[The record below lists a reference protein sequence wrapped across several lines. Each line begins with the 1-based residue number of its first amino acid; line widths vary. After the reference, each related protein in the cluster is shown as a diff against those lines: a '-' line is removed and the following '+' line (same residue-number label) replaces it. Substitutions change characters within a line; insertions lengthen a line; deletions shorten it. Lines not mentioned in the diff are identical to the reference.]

1 MPIWSLHG
9 NGRTVEPGKVVAPR
23 ERLNWGATVAIGAQH
38 VVAMFGATF
47 LVPLL
52 TGFPVST
59 TLLFSGIGTLLFL
72 LLTGNRLPS
81 YLGSSFA
88 FIAPI
93 TAINAGKALETPEQI
108 SQALLGVVAAGVVL
122 AVVGFIVQAVG
133 TRWIEKL
140 MPPVVAGSIV
150 ALIGFNLAPAAWN
163 NFKLQPELA
172 TVTLIA
178 VVLFSVLFRGFLGRI
193 SIFLGVIVGY
203 IVSMFLHEWTG
214 REGETQSAK
223 FDRVAELAQVD
234 SFGDIFGKWIGLPQF
249 HLPAFGD
256 AASWGFLPMFLPVV
270 LVLIA
275 ENIGH
280 VRGVASMAEDPS
292 INKQTGNALFAD
304 GVATTIAGAFGGSAT
319 TTYGENI
326 GVMAATRVYSTA
338 AYWVAG
344 AVAILFS
351 FSPLVAAI
359 IDTIPAGVIGGVT
372 TALYGLIGII
382 GIKIWVDNRVDFSR
396 PVNQYT
402 AAVSLVIA
410 IAGFTM
416 QWGDFQLGAIVV
428 GSLAALVI
436 YHLGNF
442 IARLRKTGADDGGPI
457 PAVGPLGGDPE

>member
-1 MPIWSLHG
+1 MAIWKLHG
-9 NGRTVEPGKVVAPR
+9 NGRTVEPGQVVAPD
-23 ERLNWGATVAIGAQH
+23 ERLNWPATIAIGVQH

-47 LVPLL
+47 LVPVL
-52 TGFPVST
+52 TGFPVPT

-72 LLTGNRLPS
+72 IVTKNKLPS

-93 TAINAGKALETPEQI
+93 TAATATAGMGSAL
-108 SQALLGVVAAGVVL
+108 AG
-122 AVVGFIVQAVG
+122 IVAVG
-133 TRWIEKL
+133 LLVTLVGVIAQFAGTGWIDKL
-140 MPPVVAGSIV
+140 MPPVVAGAIV
-150 ALIGFNLAPAAWN
+150 ALIGFNLAPTAWL
-163 NFKLQPELA
+163 NFQAQPLVA
-172 TVTLIA
+172 SITLVA
-178 VVLFSVLFRGFLGRI
+178 VILFSVLFRGFLGRV

-203 IVSMFLHEWTG
+203 IAAAIGGVLDF
-214 REGETQSAK
+214 SA
-223 FDRVAELAQVD
+223 VEEAAWV
-234 SFGDIFGKWIGLPQF
+234 GLPEF
-249 HLPAFGD
+249 HLADVTQPGTW
-256 AASWGFLPMFLPVV
+256 AAIAMFLPVV
-270 LVLIA
+270 LVLLA

-280 VRGVASMAEDPS
+280 VRGVATMTSPEV
-292 INKQTGNALFAD
+292 NKQTGRALIAD
-304 GVATTIAGAFGGSAT
+304 GVSTTIAGMFGGSGT

-338 AYWVAG
+338 AFWVAG
-344 AVAILFS
+344 AAAILLS
-351 FSPLVAAI
+351 LSPKVGAVFNS
-359 IDTIPAGVIGGVT
+359 IPAGVLGGAT

-416 QWGDFQLGAIVV
+416 QWGDFQLGAIVI

-442 IARLRKTGADDGGPI
+442 IARVRKTGADDGGPI

>member
-1 MPIWSLHG
+1 MPLWQLHG
-9 NGRTVEPGKVVAPR
+9 DGRTVEPGAVVRPD
-23 ERLNWGATVAIGAQH
+23 ERLAWPATIAIGVQH

-47 LVPLL
+47 LVPIL

-59 TLLFSGIGTLLFL
+59 TLLFSGVGTLLFL
-72 LLTGNRLPS
+72 LLTRNRLPS

-93 TAINAGKALETPEQI
+93 TALNGGSALETGEQI
-108 SQALLGVVAAGVVL
+108 AQALLGVAAAGVLL
-122 AVVGFIVQAVG
+122 AAVGFLVQAVG
-133 TRWIEKL
+133 TGWIDKL

-172 TVTLIA
+172 TVTLAA

-203 IVSMFLHEWTG
+203 LVAVFTG
-214 REGETQSAK
+214 
-223 FDRVAELAQVD
+223 QVD
-234 SFGDIFGKWIGLPQF
+234 FSAVGDAAWIGLPDF
-249 HLPAFGD
+249 HLAAVGD
-256 AASWGFLPMFLPVV
+256 PTAWALVPMFLPVV

-275 ENIGH
+275 ENVGH
-280 VRGVASMAEDPS
+280 VRGVATMTDDPTM
-292 INKQTGNALFAD
+292 NRHTGRALVAD
-304 GVATTIAGAFGGSAT
+304 GLATTLAGGFGGSGT

-344 AVAILFS
+344 AVAILLA
-351 FSPLVAAI
+351 FSPKVGVI
-359 IDTIPAGVIGGVT
+359 FNTIPPGVLGGVT
-372 TALYGLIGII
+372 TALYGLIGVI

-402 AAVSLVIA
+402 VAVSFVIA
-410 IAGFTM
+410 IAGFM
-416 QWGDFQLGAIVV
+416 MSWGSFQLGAIVLGTV
-428 GSLAALVI
+428 AALLI
-436 YHLGNF
+436 YHLGNA
-442 IARLRKTGADDGGPI
+442 IARWRRSGADDGGPI
-457 PAVGPLGGDPE
+457 PAVGPIGGDPA